1 MNTGKDL
8 DTYINYPEKQVEDS
22 LPTSYSTRFAPFAE
36 RMRDEDVSEV
46 FIDNFAYYY
55 EKLLDGD
62 DGLIPEQSIV
72 PVDSLPDAEKLPDS
86 LEAVGQAAIHKTV
99 IIKLNGGLGTG
110 MGLTGPKSLLE
121 VREGLTFLDIIAQ
134 QAIGMGV
141 PLLLMN
147 SFATEE
153 ASLKVL
159 RRYFSPSREMPLSFL
174 QHKQPKV
181 YADDFSPARY
191 PDDPELEWCPPGHGD
206 LYIALAT
213 SGLLAS
219 LLDAGYEYAF
229 VSNADNLGAVLD
241 PRILGYLA
249 QRELPFLMEVADRTP
264 ADRKGGHLARR
275 QDGQLIL
282 REIAQCPAED
292 MDSFQDIGRH
302 RYFNT
307 NNLWLHLPTLRRVL
321 HERRFRLGLPMIR
334 NRKTLDPRDPESP
347 AVYQLETA
355 MGSAIAVFEGAK
367 GMRVPRTRFAPVKK
381 TNDLLAVRS
390 DAYVLTEDFRV
401 VLAGERG
408 GEPPTIQLDGEHYGF
423 VSDLDHHFRAGTPS
437 LRYCDR
443 LQVDGEFQFGRD
455 VILRG
460 NVHFLNNTPAQMLV
474 PDELVLD
481 NAQWPPR
488 VTGEI

>member
-1 MNTGKDL
+1 M
-8 DTYINYPEKQVEDS
+8 DTYTNSSEKLAEDS
-22 LPTSYSTRFAPFAE
+22 HITSYSARFAPFVE
-36 RMRDEDVSEV
+36 RMRAEHVSEI

-55 EKLLDGD
+55 DKLLDGD
-62 DGLIPEQSIV
+62 DGLISERSIV
-72 PVDSLPDAEKLPDS
+72 PVDSLPDVERLPDS
-86 LEAVGQAAIHKTV
+86 LEAVGRAAIKKTV

-134 QAIGMGV
+134 QAIGVGA

-159 RRYFSPSREMPLSFL
+159 QRYFPQSRDMPLSFL

-181 YADDFSPARY
+181 CADGFGPASF
-191 PDDPELEWCPPGHGD
+191 PEDPEMEWCPPGHGD

-213 SGLLAS
+213 SGMLTS

-229 VSNADNLGAVLD
+229 VSNADNLGAVLE
-241 PRILGYLA
+241 PHILGYLA
-249 QRELPFLMEVADRTP
+249 QRELPFLVEVADRTP

-292 MDSFQDIGRH
+292 MATFQDIGRH

-307 NNLWLHLPTLRRVL
+307 NNLWLHLPTLQRVL
-321 HERRFRLGLPMIR
+321 EERHFRLGLPMIR

-355 MGSAIAVFEGAK
+355 MGSAIAVFDEAEAV
-367 GMRVPRTRFAPVKK
+367 RVPRTRFAPVKK

-401 VLAGERG
+401 VLADERG
-408 GEPPTIQLDGEHYGF
+408 GEPPTVELDSEHYRF
-423 VSDLDHHFRAGTPS
+423 VNDLDQHFPMGAPS
-437 LRYCDR
+437 LRGCDR
-443 LQVDGEFQFGRD
+443 LQVDGEFRFGCG
-455 VILRG
+455 VVLRG
-460 NVHFLNNTPAQMLV
+460 DVHFLNTSTDCMLV
-474 PDELVLD
+474 PDELVVD
-481 NAQWPPR
+481 NAVWPPSAA
-488 VTGEI
+488 GQP